1 MRGTVRR
8 VIVAATSLAIAS
20 CGFVSSAC
28 GEATKSTPSPEA
40 IETAESVARVVTFEA
55 PASSTPQAGD
65 EDEEPIVLDG
75 RIFGSGPAGVIL
87 AHMRPADQTSW
98 FPYATELAR
107 SGRFTILTFDF
118 RGYGKST
125 GDKEFDKV
133 DTDLSAAYEYMRDEL
148 GIAKIFLVGASMG
161 GTASLV
167 VSAHL
172 PVAGVV
178 SISSPAEFQELNALE
193 AAPSISAPKLF
204 VTSED
209 DVPAQRSLQELWE
222 VARAPKSQQIY
233 GGNEHGTDLLL
244 GSHGPAL
251 SERLTQFLTSN

>member
-8 VIVAATSLAIAS
+8 VIFASFAMAS
-20 CGFVSSAC
+20 CGFLSFGC

-40 IETAESVARVVTFEA
+40 IETAESVARDVTFEA
-55 PASSTPQAGD
+55 PASSTPEAGD
-65 EDEEPIVLDG
+65 EEEDPVVLDG
-75 RIFGSGPAGVIL
+75 RVFGSGPAGVIL

-98 FPYATELAR
+98 FPFATELAK

-118 RGYGKST
+118 RGFGKST

-133 DTDLSAAYEYMRDEL
+133 DTDLTAAYKYMRDEL
-148 GIAKIFLVGASMG
+148 GIGKIFLVGASMG

-167 VSAHL
+167 VSAQL
-172 PVAGVV
+172 PVAGVI
-178 SISSPAEFQELNALE
+178 SISSQAEFQELNALE

-209 DVPAQRSLQELWE
+209 DVPAQRSLEELWA

-233 GGNEHGTDLLL
+233 EGNEHGTDLLL
-244 GSHGPAL
+244 GDNGPAV